1 MKTRLWIATGVGTLM
16 LVLGSGIAAYA
27 ALQSCAVRSSFLG
40 HLNGCPTAVEIA
52 MEDEHAEL
60 DADRAALLQQILTA
74 ERELAARQC
83 TALPPDST
91 RALQQDTFNQQDL
104 TVLYG
109 CWSLGSEYKTRD
121 VDSGKV
127 ISYPSWQMC
136 FNTQGQGKQVMRAD
150 DGSIC
155 EGPVQA
161 RYSDAQTL
169 ILGEGG
175 NLACSDGGYI
185 HRRDIACNLNNG
197 GNVSCATVQ
206 PETEGAAT
214 VPFSR
219 L

>member
-1 MKTRLWIATGVGTLM
+1 MKTRLWIAIVFGTLI
-16 LVLGSGIAAYA
+16 LVSGSAFAAYA
-27 ALQSCAVRSSFLG
+27 ALQSCAVRSNFLD
-40 HLNGCPTAVEIA
+40 HLNGCPTATEIA
-52 MEDEHAEL
+52 IEDEHSKL
-60 DADRAALLQQILTA
+60 DADRAALLHQILAA

-83 TALPPDST
+83 KALPPDRT
-91 RALQQDTFNQQDL
+91 RLLQQDSFREQDI
-104 TVLYG
+104 TALYG

-136 FNTQGQGKQVMRAD
+136 FDTQGQGKQVMRGD
-150 DGSIC
+150 DGSVC

-161 RYSDAQTL
+161 RYGDGNSL
-169 ILGEGG
+169 VLGEGG
-175 NLACSDGGYI
+175 NLSCSDGGYI
-185 HRRDIACNLNNG
+185 HRRDIACNLNNSG
-197 GNVSCATVQ
+197 AVSCATVQ